1 MLDTLYY
8 PASICLLQ
16 ITGKTVRHHM
26 LVHLRMSSSVTMLV
40 VYLRGNLV
48 YKLFFFFWMSLVVL
62 ILFMTEEIL
71 WSCIT
76 FSDYES

>member
-16 ITGKTVRHHM
+16 ITGKTIRHHV
-26 LVHLRMSSSVTMLV
+26 LVHLRMSSSVTVLV

-48 YKLFFFFWMSLVVL
+48 YKFFFLDVFGCPNLIYDRRNSLVMHY
-62 ILFMTEEIL
+62 IQ
-71 WSCIT
+71 
-76 FSDYES
+76 

>member
-1 MLDTLYY
+1 MLDMLYY

-48 YKLFFFFWMSLVVL
+48 YKLFFFFLDVFGCPNLIYDRRNSLVMHY
-62 ILFMTEEIL
+62 IQ
-71 WSCIT
+71 
-76 FSDYES
+76 